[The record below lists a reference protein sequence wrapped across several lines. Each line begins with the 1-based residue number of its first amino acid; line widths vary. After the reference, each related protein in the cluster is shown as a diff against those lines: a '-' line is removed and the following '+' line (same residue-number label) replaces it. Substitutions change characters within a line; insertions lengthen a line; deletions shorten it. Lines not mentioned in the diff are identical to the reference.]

1 MAYFYPIDMK
11 TIPFLEEYKA
21 KTPEVI
27 FQWSDSQTAAKG
39 YLVINSL
46 RGGAAGGG
54 TRMRKGLNLHE
65 VMSLAKVMEIKFS
78 VTGPAIGG
86 AKSGIDF
93 DPFHPDKEGVLKRWY
108 RAVAPILKRYYG
120 TGGDLNVDAIKEVV
134 PITESYGLWHP
145 QEGILNGHFG
155 LAEQDRVQRILQL
168 RRGVSK
174 RIENASLTPSLSED
188 YCIADLITGY
198 GVAKGIEHYYDL
210 WSGSSVE
217 GKRVIVQGWGNVAA
231 PAAFYLSQR
240 GAIVTGIIDRAGGI
254 IDEQGIPHERLIE
267 LINTRKGNALHT
279 EGMLSFDDV
288 NHAIWDVPCEI
299 FLPSAASRL
308 VSKDNVERLSKAGL
322 QAISAGANVP
332 FADED
337 IFYGPTASYADG
349 LTAIIPDFIANCGM
363 ARTFGYLMQPNAIIH
378 EDAIFEDVSNCVRQA
393 LQDVR
398 NQSQDKYG
406 IARRSLGQAI
416 AKLRA

>member
-1 MAYFYPIDMK
+1 ME

-21 KTPEVI
+21 KTPEVV
-27 FQWSDSQTAAKG
+27 FQWSDSETDAKG

-65 VMSLAKVMEIKFS
+65 VISLAKVMEIKFS

-168 RRGVSK
+168 RKGVSK
-174 RIENASLTPSLSED
+174 RIENASLTPSLSEN

-210 WSGSSVE
+210 WNGSR
-217 GKRVIVQGWGNVAA
+217 KARH
-231 PAAFYLSQR
+231 
-240 GAIVTGIIDRAGGI
+240 RARMGQCRSTSSI
-254 IDEQGIPHERLIE
+254 
-267 LINTRKGNALHT
+267 
-279 EGMLSFDDV
+279 
-288 NHAIWDVPCEI
+288 
-299 FLPSAASRL
+299 
-308 VSKDNVERLSKAGL
+308 LSK
-322 QAISAGANVP
+322 SAWRHCN
-332 FADED
+332 
-337 IFYGPTASYADG
+337 
-349 LTAIIPDFIANCGM
+349 
-363 ARTFGYLMQPNAIIH
+363 
-378 EDAIFEDVSNCVRQA
+378 
-393 LQDVR
+393 R
-398 NQSQDKYG
+398 NY
-406 IARRSLGQAI
+406 
-416 AKLRA
+416 

>member
-1 MAYFYPIDMK
+1 MK

-21 KTPEVI
+21 KTPEVV
-27 FQWSDSQTAAKG
+27 FQWSDSETDAKG

-65 VMSLAKVMEIKFS
+65 VVSLAKVMEIKFS

-168 RRGVSK
+168 RKGVSK
-174 RIENASLTPSLSED
+174 RIENASLTPSLSEN

-210 WSGSSVE
+210 WNDSSVE

-254 IDEQGIPHERLIE
+254 IDEEGIPHERLIE
-267 LINTRKGNALHT
+267 LINTRKGNALHA

-288 NHAIWDVPCEI
+288 NRSIWDVPCEI

-337 IFYGPTASYADG
+337 IFYGPTANYADN

-363 ARTFGYLMQPNAIIH
+363 ARTFGYLMQPNAVIH
-378 EDAIFEDVSNCVRQA
+378 EDTIFEDVSNCVRQA
-393 LQDVR
+393 LQDVH
-398 NQSQDKYG
+398 NENQDKHG
-406 IARRSLGQAI
+406 IARRSLGRAI